1 MSVTH
6 HTVVMRDTAKP
17 TAFRVRVTGGDYAV
31 CAVMVDG
38 VGRVG
43 QEAAALGEK
52 HAVEIRAE
60 LVKVS
65 ALPPLWTM
73 PGSPVHDIEHNGI
86 TYVVQVLDP
95 GKPAR
100 LHGHPDSREPEEPVE
115 WCVIAG
121 EDDEGVA
128 LATLTLDAEET
139 EAIHTLITEEVRS

>member
-38 VGRVG
+38 VVRVG
-43 QEAAALGEK
+43 QEAAALVRSTRWRFGPSWSRSP
-52 HAVEIRAE
+52 HC
-60 LVKVS
+60 
-65 ALPPLWTM
+65 PPCGQMLCN
-73 PGSPVHDIEHNGI
+73 PAHNIEHNGI

-115 WCVIAG
+115 WCVLAA
-121 EDDEGVA
+121 EDEEGVA

-139 EAIHTLITEEVRS
+139 EAIHALITEEVRS